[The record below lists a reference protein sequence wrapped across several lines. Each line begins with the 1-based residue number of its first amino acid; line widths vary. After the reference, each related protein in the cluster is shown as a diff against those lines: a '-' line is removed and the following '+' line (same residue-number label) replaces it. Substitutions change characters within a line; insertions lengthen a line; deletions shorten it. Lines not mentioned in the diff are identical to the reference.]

1 MSNNALQTIINAR
14 LPGKEGLWQIHL
26 LDGKISAIDAQS
38 GVMPVTENSLDAEQG
53 LVIPPF
59 VEPHI
64 HLDTTQTAGQPNWN
78 QSGTLFEGI
87 ERWAERKA
95 LFDTVSLHM
104 RHCCCRFTIQNRV
117 KDQIAQRAT

>member
-38 GVMPVTENSLDAEQG
+38 GVMPITENSLDAEQG

-64 HLDTTQTAGQPNWN
+64 HLDTTQTAGQNR
-78 QSGTLFEGI
+78 TGI
-87 ERWAERKA
+87 SPARCLKA
-95 LFDTVSLHM
+95 LNAGPSAK
-104 RHCCCRFTIQNRV
+104 RY
-117 KDQIAQRAT
+117 

>member
-26 LDGKISAIDAQS
+26 QDGKSAPLMRNP
-38 GVMPVTENSLDAEQG
+38 GMPIIKNSLDAEQG

-64 HLDTTQTAGQPNWN
+64 HRHHAKPPDNRT
-78 QSGTLFEGI
+78 GI
-87 ERWAERKA
+87 SPARCLKA
-95 LFDTVSLHM
+95 LNAVPNAK
-104 RHCCCRFTIQNRV
+104 RY
-117 KDQIAQRAT
+117 

>member
-14 LPGKEGLWQIHL
+14 LPGEEGLWQIHL
-26 LDGKISAIDAQS
+26 QDGKISAIDAQS
-38 GVMPVTENSLDAEQG
+38 GVMPITENSPDAEQG

-78 QSGTLFEGI
+78 QSGRCL
-87 ERWAERKA
+87 KA
-95 LFDTVSLHM
+95 LNAGPSAK
-104 RHCCCRFTIQNRV
+104 RY
-117 KDQIAQRAT
+117 

>member
-38 GVMPVTENSLDAEQG
+38 GVMPITENSLDAEQG

-64 HLDTTQTAGQPNWN
+64 HRHHANPDNRT
-78 QSGTLFEGI
+78 GI
-87 ERWAERKA
+87 SPARCLKA
-95 LFDTVSLHM
+95 LNAGPSAK
-104 RHCCCRFTIQNRV
+104 RY
-117 KDQIAQRAT
+117 